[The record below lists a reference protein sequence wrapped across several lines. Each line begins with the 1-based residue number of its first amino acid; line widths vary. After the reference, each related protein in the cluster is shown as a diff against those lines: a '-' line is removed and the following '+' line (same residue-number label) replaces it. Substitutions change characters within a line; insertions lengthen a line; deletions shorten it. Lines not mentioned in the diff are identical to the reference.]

1 MAALPPIRRIFKE
14 DLGPDVPDWISRL
27 LAPLNLV
34 LQSIYTA
41 LNHAITFQ
49 DNIQCQVKEFNLV
62 AGVAATDN
70 TFDFMLTLPTKPTGL
85 WLVAVLRTDGIAESF
100 ATAPFASWTWDSTA
114 NTIRI
119 SSITGLT
126 STKQYL
132 LRVIVI

>member
-1 MAALPPIRRIFKE
+1 MAALPPVRRIFKE

-49 DNIQCQVKEFNLV
+49 ENIQCQVKEFNLI
-62 AGVAATDN
+62 AGVAATNN
-70 TFDFMLTLPTKPTGL
+70 TYDFMLTLPTKPTGL
-85 WLVAVLRTDGIAESF
+85 WLVAALRTDGTAETF
-100 ATAPFASWTWDSTA
+100 TAGVFASWTWDSA
-114 NTIRI
+114 AGTIRI
-119 SSITGLT
+119 SGITGLT

>member
-14 DLGPDVPDWISRL
+14 ELGPDVPDWITRL
-27 LAPLNLV
+27 LAPLNQV
-34 LQSIYTA
+34 LQAIYTA

-49 DNIQCQVKEFNLV
+49 ENIQCQVKEFNLI
-62 AGVAATDN
+62 AGAAATN
-70 TFDFMLTLPTKPTGL
+70 NAYDFMLTLPTKPTGL
-85 WLVAVLRTDGIAESF
+85 WLVAALRTDGIAETF
-100 ATAPFASWTWDSTA
+100 TTGVFVSWTWDSAA

-119 SSITGLT
+119 SGITGLT

>member
-1 MAALPPIRRIFKE
+1 MAALPPVRRIFKE

-41 LNHAITFQ
+41 LDHTISFK
-49 DNIQCQVKEFNLV
+49 DNIQCQVKDFNLV
-62 AGVAATDN
+62 AGVAASNN

-85 WLVAVLRTDGIAESF
+85 WVVAVLRTDGIAETF
-100 ATAPFASWTWDSTA
+100 TAGVFASWTWDSAA

-119 SSITGLT
+119 SGITGLT
-126 STKQYL
+126 DTKEYF